1 MSNSLFFIHIPKT
14 AGTSIEEVLLKYNY
28 KVGRRYFLSSGSL
41 YKELFNKYKIP
52 LWHIPPQHF
61 NENNN
66 PYNNKILFTVVRN
79 PYTRIIS
86 EYRWWF
92 GFKKNIDF
100 GKLTVDHLNEWIGSL
115 SSYDINKDY
124 KINVGH
130 IIPQHIFLQKCDIL
144 PKNILKYE
152 NNLDEQ
158 LNLLI
163 EDLNLKN
170 IQHKCISLGN
180 ENNVDNTIPRFRVED
195 LNMKSIAIINK
206 IYKEDFIKFN
216 YKTL

>member
-1 MSNSLFFIHIPKT
+1 MSKSLFFIHIPKT

-41 YKELFNKYKIP
+41 YQEHFNKYKIP

-66 PYNNKILFTVVRN
+66 PYNNKTLFTVVRN

-86 EYRWWF
+86 EYRWYH
-92 GFKKNIDF
+92 GFKLKQ
-100 GKLTVDHLNEWIGSL
+100 KLTVDKLNEWIVSL
-115 SSYDINKDY
+115 SSYDINTNY
-124 KINVGH
+124 RINVGH
-130 IIPQHIFLQKCDIL
+130 LIPQHIFVQKCDIL
-144 PKNILKYE
+144 SKNILKYE

-158 LNLLI
+158 LNFLI

-180 ENNVDNTIPRFRVED
+180 ENNVDDTLPRFRVED
-195 LNMKSIAIINK
+195 LNIKSINIINK

-216 YKTL
+216 YKIL